1 MPHAVKAALNLA
13 NEYGSTRNHKSRNAA
28 RHPPAGAI
36 YIRVMNGDVSGS
48 RQYMSPAPSDVV
60 QFLFWCLLSLIF
72 SEFRAFDSRWRHF
85 LASGND
91 VLHVPCMRHALSADM
106 ILRRGVIQHIQRE
119 NSLDGGEVVSTSP
132 QGDDSLPTRPPYQRS
147 PL

>member
-60 QFLFWCLLSLIF
+60 QFLYFGAF
-72 SEFRAFDSRWRHF
+72 FRLF
-85 LASGND
+85 LANF
-91 VLHVPCMRHALSADM
+91 VLL
-106 ILRRGVIQHIQRE
+106 I
-119 NSLDGGEVVSTSP
+119 LDG
-132 QGDDSLPTRPPYQRS
+132 DIF
-147 PL
+147 